1 MASPFNSSQNGGPSG
16 SALRAA
22 GGFTLLEVIIAAAVL
37 ALAVVMSVGIM
48 GGARARILRA
58 ESRWGRQHLLS
69 QAAEIYL
76 LGGPAAEIPP
86 GLLPEGF
93 SCTCTLTPV
102 DDLSEEDAEPQQ
114 GWILGRF
121 HVCVYD
127 TSRSLMAECRV
138 EKLVREEDC
147 E

>member
-1 MASPFNSSQNGGPSG
+1 MTSPLNSSQHNGRTAN
-16 SALRAA
+16 ALRA
-22 GGFTLLEVIIAAAVL
+22 GRCFTLLEVIIAAAIL

-69 QAAEIYL
+69 QAAELYL
-76 LGGPAAEIPP
+76 LGGPAAEMPP

-93 SCTCTLTPV
+93 SSSCTLTPV
-102 DDLSEEDAEPQQ
+102 DDLSEEDLEPQQ
-114 GWILGRF
+114 GWILGCF
-121 HVCVYD
+121 HVSVYD
-127 TSRSLMAECRV
+127 ASGDLMAECRV
-138 EKLVREEDC
+138 DKLVREEDC